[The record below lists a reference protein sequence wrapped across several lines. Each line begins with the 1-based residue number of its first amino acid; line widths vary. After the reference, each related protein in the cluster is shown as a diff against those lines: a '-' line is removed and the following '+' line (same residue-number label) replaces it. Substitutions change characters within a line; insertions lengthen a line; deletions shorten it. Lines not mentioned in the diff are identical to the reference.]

1 MNYYELPVWIQFL
14 FTWEDHLLG
23 ELVLLIYLYPLLRGH
38 PLRRHPKKF
47 LPLLLL
53 APAIAAVNWTAMY
66 VVQGTALMSL
76 TSLLAILGFTFWAV
90 WVWQCT
96 FWQSLSAVCIAGML
110 QNSLCLTTAHGLDA
124 LLSMEMPEAIRSII
138 LLQLV
143 WLTLPIHFALSALLG
158 RLWPDGMV
166 RTFLEHA
173 GRPRQTAL
181 LLLLLSMAF
190 VQLHIMQYGIQ
201 PKYLPEYLTVT
212 AVLTILVITLLFHLM
227 QRELD
232 QRKLQVQQDIIAQQ
246 QLYEQSLEALR
257 QEMRTFRHDQK
268 NLLMA
273 FAGKEAGKELLCSF
287 EALEKGFDQRLEE
300 ELQLS
305 AHIGNLCIPQM
316 RSLLLGKLAQM
327 SEKGIKCRLEILYPV
342 NNIWMD
348 IWDLVRCLGILLDN
362 ALEAALETEEPWV
375 EILLLQEERTF
386 SLRISNPWTGKI
398 DHAELWKE
406 GWSTKGPDRGMGLFS
421 YQKILQKY
429 PETVSS
435 ASWSDGIFVQELTT
449 GGTL

>member
-181 LLLLLSMAF
+181 LLLLLSMSF

-232 QRKLQVQQDIIAQQ
+232 QRKLQVQQDIIAHKAAA
-246 QLYEQSLEALR
+246 EQ
-257 QEMRTFRHDQK
+257 
-268 NLLMA
+268 
-273 FAGKEAGKELLCSF
+273 
-287 EALEKGFDQRLEE
+287 
-300 ELQLS
+300 
-305 AHIGNLCIPQM
+305 
-316 RSLLLGKLAQM
+316 
-327 SEKGIKCRLEILYPV
+327 
-342 NNIWMD
+342 
-348 IWDLVRCLGILLDN
+348 
-362 ALEAALETEEPWV
+362 
-375 EILLLQEERTF
+375 
-386 SLRISNPWTGKI
+386 
-398 DHAELWKE
+398 
-406 GWSTKGPDRGMGLFS
+406 
-421 YQKILQKY
+421 
-429 PETVSS
+429 
-435 ASWSDGIFVQELTT
+435 
-449 GGTL
+449 